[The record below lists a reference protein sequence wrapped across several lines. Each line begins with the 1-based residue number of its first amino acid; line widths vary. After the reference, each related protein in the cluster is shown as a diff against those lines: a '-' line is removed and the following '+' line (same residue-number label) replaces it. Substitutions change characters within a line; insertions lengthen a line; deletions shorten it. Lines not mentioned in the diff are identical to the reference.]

1 MTYYVLRPHQGL
13 VLDVNLRWKKAGD
26 CSGHGPGIALGLDTE
41 DALNLASWVSQDK
54 VSAVPYPEETAISHL
69 EQNVGQLVSLRK
81 KVYSHSEFVEAV
93 KEGVYPEFLLRK
105 PLNKT
110 EKKLLIGHYQKN
122 EKRRGTS
129 KNKPSINKSQPP
141 VSSNKKD
148 LRGDEECSKGV
159 ENVYYIVNTKRGLF
173 LNKSLAWVH
182 ISALKDNKKLKNQLF
197 CVREDITAA
206 QTLSQWVTPPGEMSS
221 PCTPSTLKRKFK
233 TVFPNPASDSLTSG
247 IRSHKYPSF
256 LGRKPESRRE
266 IAAFQLALRDGLV
279 DLEERTLLSLG
290 QIPDESAQSSQDSS
304 DVAILPS
311 GASISEPLVD
321 NEFVQEDALLGGG
334 GHEFDRLGFHCQCV
348 PVAESSEMIHD
359 FLECA
364 MSFGKMLSEVSGLVA
379 QKQLDLEMVHRQLI
393 DLDHVA
399 EFYSLNASDGY
410 RLNKTRKEFLQKRR
424 VIKNEL
430 VVLEL
435 VSNCFSSGATPSTIN
450 RFINCVL
457 GLDRRSYTTRVMTV
471 EDIRNLIRNPKTQ
484 DMILG
489 SSQGDSESRIEEAN
503 A

>member
-13 VLDVNLRWKKAGD
+13 VLDVNLRWKKAGE

-69 EQNVGQLVSLRK
+69 EQNVGQPVSLRK
-81 KVYSHSEFVEAV
+81 KAYSHSEFVEAV
-93 KEGVYPEFLLRK
+93 NEGVYPDFLLRK

-122 EKRRGTS
+122 GKKGETSEKKS
-129 KNKPSINKSQPP
+129 SINKSQQP

-148 LRGDEECSKGV
+148 LRGDEEYSKGV

-206 QTLSQWVTPPGEMSS
+206 QTLSQWVTPPGEMTS

-233 TVFPNPASDSLTSG
+233 TIFPNPASDSLISG

-290 QIPDESAQSSQDSS
+290 QTSDEPVQSDSLNIA
-304 DVAILPS
+304 VLPS
-311 GASISEPLVD
+311 SASNPETLSDDELA
-321 NEFVQEDALLGGG
+321 QEDALLGGG
-334 GHEFDRLGFHCQCV
+334 GHEFDRLGFHCQCA
-348 PVAESSEMIHD
+348 PVSESSEMIHD

-489 SSQGDSESRIEEAN
+489 NSQGDSESRIEEAN